1 MLETTQ
7 FVELARKDRG
17 HSPVAL
23 VALTP
28 FFPGA
33 VLSYPEIQR
42 VILVTN
48 NQGESIRL

>member
-7 FVELARKDRG
+7 FAALTRTDRD

-28 FFPGA
+28 LFPGI
-33 VLSYPEIQR
+33 VLRNPEFDR

-48 NQGESIRL
+48 NQGESTRL